1 MATALEAVLRHG
13 TLLQWQRQSIIPQI
27 AAKRYDVLGTLGGQI
42 MQSSPQP
49 PDNENGTAP
58 LSEVLRQESERL
70 RQLAEECRKQEEYE
84 AEMRANYPYFKRF
97 VYDTLK
103 ERALREMPEIPPEK
117 DLETIIQEEGGL
129 PLEAF
134 IDEIEGKPKGS

>member
-1 MATALEAVLRHG
+1 
-13 TLLQWQRQSIIPQI
+13 
-27 AAKRYDVLGTLGGQI
+27 
-42 MQSSPQP
+42 MQSPQ
-49 PDNENGTAP
+49 NNANGMTSV
-58 LSEVLRQESERL
+58 SEVLRQESERL
-70 RQLAEECRKQEEYE
+70 RQLAEECKKREEYE

-103 ERALREMPEIPPEK
+103 ERALREMPEIPPDK

-134 IDEIEGKPKGS
+134 IDEIEGRSKRS